1 MPTSVFSQLDK
12 SLHEHLSD
20 LMRLAAKADDRT
32 AVGLAR
38 AELPRM
44 VTALKALLDEHQP
57 DENGRC
63 PTCRTRRF
71 SRRLPSPCR
80 AYLAAHLCLT
90 ITRDENRVV
99 RDDESAGPSPAG
111 RRHLRSAG

>member
-32 AVGLAR
+32 AIGLAR
-38 AELPRM
+38 VELPRM

-90 ITRDENRVV
+90 ITRDEQRAT
-99 RDDESAGPSPAG
+99 RDETATSTSAG

>member
-57 DENGRC
+57 DANGRC

-90 ITRDENRVV
+90 ITRDEPRTT
-99 RDDESAGPSPAG
+99 RDDASQSSSAG

>member
-1 MPTSVFSQLDK
+1 MFSHLDK
-12 SLHEHLSD
+12 SLHDHLSD
-20 LMRLAAKADDRT
+20 LVRLAEGADERT

-38 AELPRM
+38 SELPRM

-63 PTCRTRRF
+63 PTCRSRRF

-90 ITRDENRVV
+90 ITRE
-99 RDDESAGPSPAG
+99 EQSAPQQDGATP
-111 RRHLRSAG
+111 RRRNHLRSAG